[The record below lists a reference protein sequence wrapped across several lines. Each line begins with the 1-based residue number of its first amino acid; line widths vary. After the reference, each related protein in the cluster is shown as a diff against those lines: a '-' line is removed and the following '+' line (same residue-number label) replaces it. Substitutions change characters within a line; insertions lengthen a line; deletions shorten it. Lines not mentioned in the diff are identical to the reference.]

1 MSRAAGEADGVVV
14 VEEVAG
20 VEVFADPCARLEGDA
35 LGGHLVDA
43 ALHDVLFELEVGDSE
58 PEQSSDVL
66 VALVHG
72 DAVAPAVELL
82 RGGHA
87 GGSRSDDGDG
97 LAGADRGRLRG
108 DPAVL
113 PAVVGYG
120 LFDVLDGDGVVGLGV
135 AVVVV
140 TGASDD
146 AGGLA
151 GGGTDAPG
159 ELWEVVGRVEGD
171 EGLVPLV
178 AVDEV
183 VPVGNDVSEGATGE
197 GVAHGDGAVHAPAG
211 LLARLGVVPVEEELL
226 PVLDALGDG
235 PLGERHPCI
244 VYEACGLSHEVGVFR
259 GRPLCALFGPWRRA
273 PRGLACSRAA

>member
-1 MSRAAGEADGVVV
+1 MSRSAREADCVVV

-20 VEVFADPCARLEGDA
+20 IEVFADPCARLEGDA

-58 PEQSSDVL
+58 PEQSADVL
-66 VALVHG
+66 VALVYG

-82 RGGHA
+82 RGGHT
-87 GGSRSDDGDG
+87 GGSRSDYGDG
-97 LAGADRGRLRG
+97 LARAERGRLGG

-113 PAVVGYG
+113 PAVIGDG
-120 LFDVLDGDGVVGLGV
+120 LFDVLDGDGVVCFGV

-140 TGASDD
+140 ARSSDD

-151 GGGTDAPG
+151 GCGTDAPG
-159 ELWEVVGRVEGD
+159 ELREVVGRVQGD

-183 VPVGNDVSEGATGE
+183 VPVGDDVTEGASSE
-197 GVAHGDGAVHAPAG
+197 GVAHGNGAVHAPAG

-235 PLGERHPCI
+235 PLGKRHPRI
-244 VYEACGLSHEVGVFR
+244 VYEACGLAHEVGVLGGVR
-259 GRPLCALFGPWRRA
+259 YVPCSAL
-273 PRGLACSRAA
+273 AARSKRTRL